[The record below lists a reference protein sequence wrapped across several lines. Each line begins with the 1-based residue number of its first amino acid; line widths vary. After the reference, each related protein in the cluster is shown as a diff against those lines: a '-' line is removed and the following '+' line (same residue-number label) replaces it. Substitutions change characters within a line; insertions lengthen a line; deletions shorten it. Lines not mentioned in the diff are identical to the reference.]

1 MSNPTIKKNLIYNT
15 LYQVLSLLV
24 PIVTAPYAAR
34 IFGADGIGVQSYVGS
49 IVTYFSIF
57 AQLGTQTY
65 GQREIAMCRDDKEK
79 ASKTFWGIEIMSLI
93 TTFISLSLWGILTL
107 FVGSYKVFFVI
118 YSMSIINVAF
128 DISWFFIGYEQFK
141 VILIRNSIIKIV
153 IMSVLFGLCRDKSDL
168 SLYIALTCL
177 ATLLGAISL
186 WPMLKNRLVKVSFK
200 NLNLKKHFSNTIVYF
215 IPTIATNIYTVL
227 DKVMIGLITG
237 DRFANGYYEQT
248 TKITTIAITFV
259 TAINGVMYPRMSN
272 LFAEKKMS
280 EIKDKLYK
288 SLEFIMF
295 LAVPIFLGLIV
306 ISNDFIP
313 FFFGPGYDQVINLL
327 KIYSVLILITAVSGC
342 LANQYLVPVGR
353 RKESS
358 IVIVVGAAVN
368 LLLNLFLIPILN
380 TMGAVIASIVSE
392 TLILIAFFKMSDK
405 FVGLADLWRVFWKR
419 IIAGI
424 IMCVAI
430 ILVKMIPM
438 AFTDNDWANKGIRV
452 VIQIALGAIVYFVS
466 LYIMRDK
473 GLKTYMNIITNKI
486 KSIRR

>member
-153 IMSVLFGLCRDKSDL
+153 IMAVLFGLCRDKSDL

-368 LLLNLFLIPILN
+368 LLLNLFLIPMLN

-430 ILVKMIPM
+430 ILIKMIPM